1 MSGEIRQ
8 YIRRNRNGKKRTKVG
23 LLMARKVDGVPVI
36 FWSLCR
42 KDDKFDVVEAI
53 RVAEEGYTNRFNR
66 PIPPGIFDDYNHF
79 AGRVVKYFK
88 MEPNHL

>member
-8 YIRRNRNGKKRTKVG
+8 YIRRNRNGKTRTKVG

-42 KDDKFDVVEAI
+42 AEDKFDVVEAV
-53 RVAEEGYTNRFNR
+53 RVAEQGYLDRFNR
-66 PIPPGIFDDYNHF
+66 PIPRGIADDYNRF
-79 AGRVVKYFK
+79 SERVSRYFK
-88 MEPNHL
+88 LQYSL